1 YAHQR
6 FPHNL
11 VFVKDLLNHYR
22 SNGPSAEWEAL
33 LRQYWYEDESLR
45 NMFFEYL
52 SRSGK
57 LEAELE
63 QLKKDQ
69 HVAQSGWIAVARAN
83 PAAARFAA
91 EAELWKSHYEQAAP
105 ALGAVAGMYPAD
117 LGVGREASSV
127 YRSLAYF
134 KPRNTARAVAIELN
148 LLRANPL
155 DRDTLARIGDI
166 YADRSQFVQA
176 APYWNRMPQTEP
188 GNPAAYE
195 EAATV
200 FWDYY
205 MFDDALR
212 LLENGRTRLND
223 DALYS
228 YQAGAIYENKREYP
242 KAITE
247 Y

>member
-1 YAHQR
+1 
-6 FPHNL
+6 
-11 VFVKDLLNHYR
+11 
-22 SNGPSAEWEAL
+22 
-33 LRQYWYEDESLR
+33 
-45 NMFFEYL
+45 
-52 SRSGK
+52 
-57 LEAELE
+57 
-63 QLKKDQ
+63 
-69 HVAQSGWIAVARAN
+69 
-83 PAAARFAA
+83 
-91 EAELWKSHYEQAAP
+91 
-105 ALGAVAGMYPAD
+105 
-117 LGVGREASSV
+117 
-127 YRSLAYF
+127 
-134 KPRNTARAVAIELN
+134 LN

-247 Y
+247 YVKGAVDEGAGSPSYKRLIQLASRHATGAQVDAATQVGVAASGFESQAIRLRADVLQAQSHIQELAPLLDSVVKRVESSETLQQMDALAMERGLSDVHCRILEREAALTGDPVRKMRLRYELASFYES